1 MLGALIPREPGQE
14 PLPPQLVAI
23 LVAGRAGPTWDRY
36 VPAFR
41 DWQQF
46 ATALG
51 FVVLPA
57 KPAEFLRFLATRAE
71 SDAGHSQTKM
81 RICAI
86 DAASQLAG
94 VPSPSSDPTIGAFR
108 RGISRVKHADRGP
121 VRPMF
126 RSEIPAPEMPT
137 EAGPRVPAAARH
149 SRRGL
154 SATESARARAAAGRH
169 LFLLSDATARYDD
182 LNEGQLGDVLFEDN
196 RTVIA
201 VFGSKCDRGGAGKPV
216 ALPAASEP
224 GSGANLLADSV
235 WRAMTRLLA
244 APPEVLVMLARSC
257 AAAGRDR
264 LPPGPTRWRRGRR
277 TCRRWL
283 SASMRRGFLT
293 TREFRALATRT
304 VREAGGDVT
313 NFGAHST
320 RRGAA
325 VALYHA
331 GVPRP
336 LVTQALRHASARSD
350 ETYILESAKLTA
362 VAAAPRMPP
371 PGRSAGAARAPR
383 ERPLPHRGRPSATP
397 CGSSSAW

>member
-1 MLGALIPREPGQE
+1 MFCERALCQRLLTKRLGRGGRLPRRRVASRTMVLAWSKRDSQGRLRPSLSALRDAEERLAAVVRRRAGQPRRLKQTSNDMLEVLGAVIPREPGQE
-14 PLPPQLVAI
+14 PAPSQLVAI

-46 ATALG
+46 ASALG

-57 KPAEFLRFLATRAE
+57 KPADFLRFLATRAE

-108 RGISRVKHADRGP
+108 RGIRRVKHAARGP

-137 EAGPRVPAAARH
+137 EAGPHMPAAGRL

-154 SATESARARAAAGRH
+154 SATETARARAAAGRH
-169 LFLLSDATARYDD
+169 LMLLSDATARYDD

-224 GSGANLLADSV
+224 TCSPTRSGERWRACSRPHPRSWGYWPAALQRQGGPAGPTSPGPPRIGNVAGGRAGAGSPHLRGGDSGASPPNL
-235 WRAMTRLLA
+235 RAVAVPGRYA
-244 APPEVLVMLARSC
+244 VP
-257 AAAGRDR
+257 AAG
-264 LPPGPTRWRRGRR
+264 
-277 TCRRWL
+277 
-283 SASMRRGFLT
+283 
-293 TREFRALATRT
+293 
-304 VREAGGDVT
+304 
-313 NFGAHST
+313 
-320 RRGAA
+320 
-325 VALYHA
+325 
-331 GVPRP
+331 
-336 LVTQALRHASARSD
+336 
-350 ETYILESAKLTA
+350 
-362 VAAAPRMPP
+362 
-371 PGRSAGAARAPR
+371 
-383 ERPLPHRGRPSATP
+383 GRPHHA
-397 CGSSSAW
+397 